1 MNDFAEKIPVA
12 DSGLRS
18 GFANHAIDRL
28 WLAEHATGQRGA
40 ALRFYRSLPTASIG
54 LHQAAEREL
63 RLDYCARRGI
73 DVARRATGGG
83 ALYLDPD
90 QLGFSLVLR
99 RPRAWEGLG
108 LQDLLFLFCAGIA
121 NGLRQLGIDARF
133 KRPNDLEVAGRKIA
147 SAFCGTSRKSVLLQ
161 GVVLLEADVKSM
173 LEALRAPTEKLSADG
188 LAAARERL
196 ITVRECQGTVPDPS
210 RIRAALRAGLSSTL
224 GLEFRSADW
233 HLSGFDAS
241 LEAVG
246 AERAHATTLD
256 WTDAADSAIEALWRT
271 PEATLRARA
280 EIAGGLIERLE
291 LAGDI
296 HIHPPALL
304 KALEDELGGL
314 AVDLAPEAVEEFFC
328 RNGCD
333 ILGAASR
340 DFSRLLQLL
349 AEKHRLQGKMRLDRD
364 EANSLM
370 VVDEENLGPAQ
381 IVDRAGVMLVPY
393 CAKPLWCKWRGRNE
407 CPECGLCE
415 VGEAYALAREKGLA
429 VHTITSYEHLVTTL
443 KKMQAD
449 GVKGYLGMCCSHF
462 FVKRHRAFREAGM
475 PALLMDISGANCY
488 ELKQEE
494 AAYAGKFQA
503 QAEINLNLLQ
513 KVMHFVPPAAAR
525 QSAGGIAP

>member
-1 MNDFAEKIPVA
+1 MNDCAETIPVA

-18 GFANHAIDRL
+18 GPANHAIDRL
-28 WLAEHATGQRGA
+28 WLAGHAAGQRGA
-40 ALRFYRSLPTASIG
+40 TLRFYRSLPTVSIG

-63 RLDYCARRGI
+63 RLDYCAAREI
-73 DVARRATGGG
+73 EVARRVSGGG

-121 NGLRQLGIDARF
+121 NGLRQLGIDSRF
-133 KRPNDLEVAGRKIA
+133 KRPNDLEVQGRKI
-147 SAFCGTSRKSVLLQ
+147 SGAFCATSRKSLLFQ
-161 GVVLLEADVKSM
+161 GTLLLDADVKTM
-173 LEALRAPTEKLSADG
+173 LEALRAPTEKLSPDG

-196 ITVRECQGTVPDPS
+196 ITVRECLSTVPEPG
-210 RIRAALRAGLSSTL
+210 RIQAALRAGLGSTL

-233 HLSGFDAS
+233 HLAGFEPAP
-241 LEAVG
+241 EAVG
-246 AERAHATTLD
+246 AERAQAMTLD
-256 WTDAADSAIEALWRT
+256 WTDATDTAIEALWRT

-296 HIHPPALL
+296 HLHPPAML
-304 KALEDELGGL
+304 KALEDMLGGL
-314 AVDLAPEAVEEFFC
+314 ALDLAPDAIEEFFC
-328 RNGCD
+328 GHGSD
-333 ILGAASR
+333 ILGATPR
-340 DFSRLLQLL
+340 DFSRLLQLV
-349 AEKHRLQGKMRLDRD
+349 AEKHRLQEKMRLARD
-364 EANSLM
+364 ETNALM
-370 VVDEENLGPAQ
+370 VVDEDNLGPSA

-393 CAKPLWCKWRGRNE
+393 CAKPLWCKWRSRNE

-415 VGEAYALAREKGLA
+415 VGEAYALAREKGLQ
-429 VHTITSYEHLVTTL
+429 VHTITSYEHLVATL
-443 KKMQAD
+443 KKMRAD

-475 PALLMDISGANCY
+475 PGLLMDISGANCY
-488 ELKQEE
+488 ELRQEE

-503 QAEINLNLLQ
+503 QAEINLGLLQ
-513 KVMHFVPPAAAR
+513 KVMHFVPPAAR
-525 QSAGGIAP
+525 QSAQGNAP